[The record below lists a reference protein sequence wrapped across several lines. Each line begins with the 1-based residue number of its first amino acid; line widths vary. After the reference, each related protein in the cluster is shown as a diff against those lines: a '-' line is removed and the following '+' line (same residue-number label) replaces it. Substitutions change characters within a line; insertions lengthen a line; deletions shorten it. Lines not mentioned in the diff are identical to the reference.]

1 MIKTKYSKIHLMVA
15 LSLTGSLG
23 FIGQNALAQEDAAAP
38 PEEVIALEK
47 IIVTSQRRVENLQD
61 VPLSVQAMSA
71 EGIERASID
80 KIEDL
85 QLYIPNLSMT
95 ETGISTQTYIRGI
108 GSGNNQGFEQSV
120 VQYIDGISYARPQLT
135 RAPFFD
141 MQRAEVLRG
150 PQSILFGKN
159 AVAGALNLTTAEVSE
174 YSEGK
179 LMAQLG
185 EHGIREY
192 QAMFNFPI
200 VEDKMFGRLSLRSYK
215 EDGYVKNTYT
225 DSDEPQRDDFSVRG
239 KLHYLATDNLTIN
252 IKAEHSTFDTK
263 GRQIEIIQD
272 EGNPGNAFATTLGAG
287 FGLTEAITE
296 TDLDY
301 RRQADGGDY
310 SKNDSTSYVLDVN
323 YDWNQYEVRFTAAF
337 VEYEYDDLCDCDYI
351 AAPLFTVPMQEDYE
365 QTSYELRIA
374 SDTAQTIS
382 WQAGLFYQEAELNF
396 NDKILIPTG
405 NVGSPSLS
413 VIPTAVAAL
422 TGNVALGQSM
432 SGTSAARDF
441 EQDSEHFS
449 VFSQATWNISD
460 ALKIS
465 AGLRW
470 STEDKTGYREIN
482 IYDTDTGNITTS
494 PYAPIVYNNLFAIE
508 NQQLTGHE
516 LNGSRSES
524 SLDPSI
530 NIQYYFDP
538 DTMIYLSRTEG
549 SKSGGF
555 DARANTVDSFE
566 FEDEGAISYELG
578 LKTTFWDNRAQ
589 INIAAFQIDYDN
601 LQVSQFDGTLGFVV
615 SNADAEIS
623 GVEIDGRVALMEDLT
638 LAYALSYLDHEYT
651 DYVNGNC
658 YYRQG
663 SDTTNPDFQA
673 RYNPETGLCNYN
685 GLSGQY
691 TPKFNANLNLDY
703 YYPLGDY
710 NLHLNG
716 NLAYVS
722 EQDIHQNLDPN
733 FKIGG
738 YSKMDLRVSFEAEEW
753 SISLL
758 GRNITDKEMIT
769 YAGNS
774 PLSGTFGADTIY
786 AFVAPPATWTLAF
799 NYRY

>member
-1 MIKTKYSKIHLMVA
+1 MLKTKYNKIHLMVT
-15 LSLTGSLG
+15 LSLMGP
-23 FIGQNALAQEDAAAP
+23 IAAAQDAQVEGQP
-38 PEEVIALEK
+38 DSGEVIALEK

-141 MQRAEVLRG
+141 MERAEVLRG

-159 AVAGALNLTTAEVSE
+159 AVAGALNLTTAEVAE
-174 YSEGK
+174 DTEGRFFT
-179 LMAQLG
+179 QFG
-185 EHGIREY
+185 EHGIREV
-192 QAMFNFPI
+192 QGIFNAPLI
-200 VEDKMFGRLSLRSYK
+200 EDKFYGRLSLRSYV
-215 EDGYVKNTYT
+215 EEGYVKNTFT
-225 DSDEPQRDDFSVRG
+225 GSDEPKRNDFSVRG
-239 KLHYLATDNLTIN
+239 KLHYIISDDLTLDF
-252 IKAEHSTFDTK
+252 KAEHNKFDTT

-272 EGNPGNAFATTLGAG
+272 EGNPGNPFAVTLGAG

-301 RRQADGGDY
+301 RRQADGGDF
-310 SKNDSTSYVLDVN
+310 SNNESNSYVLDVN
-323 YDWNQYEVRFTAAF
+323 YDWNYYEIRFTAAF
-337 VEYEYDDLCDCDYI
+337 VEYEYDEVCDCDYI
-351 AAPLFTVPMQEDYE
+351 AAPLFTVPLQEDYE
-365 QTSYELRIA
+365 QTSYEFRVA
-374 SDTAQTIS
+374 SPTDQTVS
-382 WQAGLFYQEAELNF
+382 WQAGLFYQEAELDF
-396 NDKILIPTG
+396 NDKILIPVG
-405 NVGSPSLS
+405 NVGAPAES

-422 TGNVALGQSM
+422 TGNPALGQSM

-460 ALKIS
+460 ALKAS
-465 AGLRW
+465 VGLRW
-470 STEDKTGYREIN
+470 STEDKTGSREIN
-482 IYDTDTGNITTS
+482 IFDTTTGAITTS
-494 PYAPIVYNNLFAIE
+494 PLAPIVYNNLFAIE
-508 NQQLTGHE
+508 NQQLTGHQ
-516 LNGSRSES
+516 LSGSRSES
-524 SLDPSI
+524 ALDPSI
-530 NIQYYFDP
+530 NIQYYINK
-538 DTMIYLSRTEG
+538 DTMVYLSRTEG

-555 DARANTVDSFE
+555 DARANTVNSFE
-566 FEDEGAISYELG
+566 FEDEGATSYELG

-589 INIAAFQIDYDN
+589 LNIAAFQIDYDS

-623 GVEIDGRVALMEDLT
+623 GVEIDGRLALMEDLT
-638 LAYALSYLDHEYT
+638 LAYAFAYLDHEFT
-651 DYVNGNC
+651 DYANGNC

-663 SDTTNPDFQA
+663 FDTENPQWQERFNAD
-673 RYNPETGLCNYN
+673 TGLCNYN

-691 TPKFNANLNLDY
+691 TPEFNANLNLDY
-703 YYPLGDY
+703 YYPIGDY
-710 NLHLNG
+710 NLHLNT
-716 NLAYVS
+716 NLSYVG

-733 FKIGG
+733 FRMGG
-738 YSKMDLRVSFEAEEW
+738 YSKVDLRLSFEADDW
-753 SISLL
+753 SVSLL
-758 GRNITDKEMIT
+758 GRNITDKETIT

-774 PLSGTFGADTIY
+774 PLSGTFGADAIY
-786 AFVAPPATWTLAF
+786 AFVAPPSTWTLAF
-799 NYRY
+799 NYHY